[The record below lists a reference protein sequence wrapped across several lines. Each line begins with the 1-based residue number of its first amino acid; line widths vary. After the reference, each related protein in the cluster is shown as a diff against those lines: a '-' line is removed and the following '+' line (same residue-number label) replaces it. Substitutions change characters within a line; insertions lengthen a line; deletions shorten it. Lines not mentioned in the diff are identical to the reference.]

1 MNLLATLSFVAALL
15 LHGSFAAATPTTSV
29 ESSVL
34 ATGTATDMRLARS
47 RGVTDVV
54 VRRITIP
61 PGVSTGWHYHDGE
74 LIAVVESGTLTR
86 VLADCSIETTA
97 AGSSFVEPAGS
108 GHVHVGR
115 NQGTEPV
122 VLYVTYLL
130 PSGSAPATEA
140 ADPGCE
146 G

>member
-1 MNLLATLSFVAALL
+1 MNMLAKGAVAAALL
-15 LHGSFAAATPTTSV
+15 LYGSFAAAASSTSV

-34 ATGTATDMRLARS
+34 ATGTATDMQLARS
-47 RGVTDVV
+47 HGATDVV

-61 PGVSTGWHYHDGE
+61 PGGSTGWHFHEGE

-86 VLADCSIETTA
+86 TLADCTIETTT

-108 GHVHVGR
+108 GHVHVGQ
-115 NQGTEPV
+115 NHGAEPV